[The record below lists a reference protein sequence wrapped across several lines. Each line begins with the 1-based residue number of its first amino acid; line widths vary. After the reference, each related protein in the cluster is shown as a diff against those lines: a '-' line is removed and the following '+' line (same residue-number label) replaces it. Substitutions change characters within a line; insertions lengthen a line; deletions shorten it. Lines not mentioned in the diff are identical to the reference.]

1 MHNGHRRRRESGFTL
16 VELLVVIAII
26 AMLVSL
32 LLPAVQAAREAA
44 RRTQCKNNLR
54 QLALAALNHES
65 ALGHLPPS
73 AEVDLRVTETGNNG
87 SWGVHGRILPYLE
100 EASLYRQVNLN
111 DAWDYQQAIDAL
123 HIPFYQCPSDSG
135 AEQMRDPGKGRA
147 RLFATTYGF
156 NFGTW
161 FVFDPETRRGGD
173 GLFYPN
179 SNMRLAKVSDGT
191 SKTLLAAEVKA
202 WQPYMRNGGPSTRTP
217 PSTPEQ
223 AASIVASGA
232 QFKNTGH
239 TEWPDGRVHH
249 TGFTTTLPPNSFVAF
264 DAGEEVGV
272 VDADYNSWQEGKHGS
287 AGAPSFAIITSRSF
301 HLGQVQVAMLDGAV
315 RSIDESI
322 ALPVWRAAGT
332 RRGGESHSID

>member
-1 MHNGHRRRRESGFTL
+1 MFRASRSRTGFTL

-26 AMLVSL
+26 AMLVAL

-54 QLALAALNHES
+54 QLALAVLNFES
-65 ALGHLPPS
+65 ARGHLPSS
-73 AEVDLRVTETGNNG
+73 AEVNLSVSSTANNG
-87 SWGVHGRILPYLE
+87 SWGVHGRVLPYLE
-100 EASLYRQVNLN
+100 EASLYDNVNLD
-111 DAWDYQQAIDAL
+111 DAWDYQMAIDGL
-123 HIPFYQCPSDSG
+123 QIPAYQCPSDGG

-147 RLFATTYGF
+147 RLFATNFGF

-179 SNMRLAKVSDGT
+179 SQMKLARVIDGT

-202 WQPYMRNGGPSTRTP
+202 WQPYMRNGGPSTDVP
-217 PSTPEQ
+217 PTTPEE
-223 AASIVASGA
+223 AAAIVASGA

-249 TGFTTTLPPNSFVAF
+249 TGFTAALTPNSFVVY

-272 VDADYNSWQEGKHGS
+272 VDADYNSWQEGKNGS
-287 AGAPSFAIITSRSF
+287 AGSPSFAIITSRSF
-301 HLGQVQVAMLDGAV
+301 HENMVQVVMLDGSV
-315 RSIDESI
+315 RNIDEAI
-322 ALPVWRAAGT
+322 GLPVWRAAAT
-332 RRGGESHSID
+332 RRGGEQISLD